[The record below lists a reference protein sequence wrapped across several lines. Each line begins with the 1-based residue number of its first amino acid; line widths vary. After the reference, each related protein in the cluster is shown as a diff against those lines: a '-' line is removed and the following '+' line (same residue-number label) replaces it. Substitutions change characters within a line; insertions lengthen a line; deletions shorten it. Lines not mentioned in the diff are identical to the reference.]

1 MIYFS
6 FITLI
11 VPLLLFV
18 AVIYLIVRPRHDIQR
33 NARNPYRALTG
44 YFFLIIAASIITMMI
59 GIFLFVKVGISQAY
73 DGDAIRNDLTLAT
86 VLLCTGLVIC
96 ILHVYGKRFIPK
108 KEAENTADIKRIY
121 LFSML
126 GIFSLS
132 GLISIPLVIYKT
144 VYYYIAEEPSRL
156 YYPYS
161 SYSPPSPPAPTTEM
175 AIAIVILPLWI
186 YFLFRVLREIKG
198 KYNTMGMES

>member
-1 MIYFS
+1 MIFS
-6 FITLI
+6 SLIIPILLI
-11 VPLLLFV
+11 V
-18 AVIYLIVRPRHDIQR
+18 AVVYLIVRPRHDVQR

-44 YFFLIIAASIITMMI
+44 YFYFVIAASIITMTV
-59 GIFLFVKVGISQAY
+59 GVFIFLQVGINQAY
-73 DGDAIRNDLTLAT
+73 DGDAIRSDLTLAT

-96 ILHVYGKRFIPK
+96 ILHVYGKYSIPV

-144 VYYYIAEEPSRL
+144 IYYYIAEEPSRF
-156 YYPYS
+156 YS
-161 SYSPPSPPAPTTEM
+161 NPPAPTTEM

-186 YFLFRVLREIKG
+186 YFIFRVLREIKG
-198 KYNTMGMES
+198 NYNVVETDI